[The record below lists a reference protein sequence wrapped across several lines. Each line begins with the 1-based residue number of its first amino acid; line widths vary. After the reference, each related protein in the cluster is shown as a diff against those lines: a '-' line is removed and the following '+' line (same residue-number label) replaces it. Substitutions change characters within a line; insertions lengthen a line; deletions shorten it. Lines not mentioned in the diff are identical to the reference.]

1 MHNVKKKHLSAEQAA
16 AKRLENV
23 QRAAS
28 YSALSRAAFAR
39 RAAGLWDA
47 ASLEAAARVLE
58 VNPDM
63 APIWNFRREC
73 LQSLH
78 GASVPPDAA
87 AEPAGAVRA
96 ACEAELALTQAC
108 LGANPKSYP
117 VWYHRTWVL
126 TWGGCGWAYA
136 RELKLTTKLLSL
148 DERNFHCW
156 THRRFVVQ
164 LSKVTAEA
172 ELRFTTQKVEA
183 NFSNYSAWHYRSKLL
198 PAMHAAADPA
208 ATAAASGALRAAL
221 LAELELL
228 RNAFFTAPEDQSA
241 WFYHRWVLSRLRP
254 TGGGCGGGSGGGG
267 GGQAREDASSVAE
280 WASLLRG
287 EAEVLRELRDVEP
300 DAKWPLAALAHALAL
315 LGEAGAATEAEAAER
330 EAALTSLCG
339 IDPARRRYYEAS
351 LAGGA
356 SAEPE
361 EAA

>member
-254 TGGGCGGGSGGGG
+254 TGGG
-267 GGQAREDASSVAE
+267 
-280 WASLLRG
+280 LLRG